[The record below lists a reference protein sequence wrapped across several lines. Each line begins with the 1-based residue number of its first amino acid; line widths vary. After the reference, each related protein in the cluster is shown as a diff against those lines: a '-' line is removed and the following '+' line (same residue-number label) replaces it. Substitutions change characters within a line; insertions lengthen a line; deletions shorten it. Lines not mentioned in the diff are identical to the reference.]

1 MDDIYS
7 KKFEVTLS
15 DVGENNELSNKGIL
29 RFLQEI
35 ACIHSG
41 LCGSSPN
48 NVEETGIAWIV
59 LNWKLHVFSRPR
71 WNTTLTVK
79 TWPSNQK
86 FVSFYRDFEITDEN
100 NNLVATAT
108 SKWIPIDVHNHS
120 FAKITPEF
128 SSRYQV
134 IDKHV
139 FNEPI
144 KEKLAE
150 PENSAF
156 MKEYVVLQRDLDTN
170 HHVNNLNYLD
180 FACEALPVNISNNFT
195 DVEIMY
201 KNEAKLDDV
210 LEMYYYKS
218 DIPDDNEYT
227 ITIKNKFTDAVHSI
241 VKLKN

>member
-1 MDDIYS
+1 MDIYS

-15 DVGENNELSNKGIL
+15 DVDENNELSNKGIL

-48 NVEETGIAWIV
+48 TVEKTGIAWVV
-59 LNWKLHVFSRPR
+59 LNWKLHVYSRPC
-71 WNTTLTVK
+71 WNTSLTVK

-86 FVSFYRDFEITDEN
+86 YVSFYRDFEITDEN
-100 NNLVATAT
+100 DNLIAIAT
-108 SKWIPIDVHNHS
+108 SKWIPFDVNKHTFTKLS
-120 FAKITPEF
+120 PEI
-128 SSRYQV
+128 SNNYT
-134 IDKHV
+134 IINKHV
-139 FNEPI
+139 FDEPF
-144 KEKLAE
+144 KEKFTE
-150 PENSAF
+150 PESSAF
-156 MKEYVVLQRDLDTN
+156 VKEYVVLQRDLDTN

-180 FACEALPVNISNNFT
+180 FACEALPVNIPSNFT

-218 DIPDDNEYT
+218 DIPEDNEYT
-227 ITIKNKFTDAVHSI
+227 ITIKNKFTDELHSI